1 MRPPSLVALV
11 SQRAAGVHVHRATFP
26 WKPLSALVLS
36 LLLAASLGASAWA
49 QDVPAPTQ
57 GQVSGDVEGL
67 KKRMRDL
74 EQTVENLKKERGV
87 ASGEVAGP
95 PTPDGPPRPTAGTST
110 SVPEHN
116 RERGFLRQ
124 DAYAD
129 PQLNNAPFDPKLR
142 GFLSS
147 PAPRACCVSEDTH
160 GRM

>member
-57 GQVSGDVEGL
+57 GQVSDDVEGL

-95 PTPDGPPRPTAGTST
+95 PLRMDHRGQPPGLVHPFPNTIASVAFCVKTPMRTPS
-110 SVPEHN
+110 
-116 RERGFLRQ
+116 
-124 DAYAD
+124 
-129 PQLNNAPFDPKLR
+129 
-142 GFLSS
+142 
-147 PAPRACCVSEDTH
+147 
-160 GRM
+160 